1 MLCID
6 VLLWLTFLKGQLLRE
21 EALRPDLF
29 GQKLLSLHGQN
40 VAHTQKCQ
48 CVNPNRLHTV
58 DFKFPGGLLAQCM
71 SAAPKTS

>member
-29 GQKLLSLHGQN
+29 GQKLLSLDVQN

-48 CVNPNRLHTV
+48 CVNPNGPHTV
-58 DFKFPGGLLAQCM
+58 DFKFPGGYLAQCM
-71 SAAPKTS
+71 A